1 MAETQD
7 PAAAAADEKA
17 AADER
22 HRELAET
29 QTKLAA
35 AVDQTVQAVAG
46 LAERVAQPP
55 AQPAAAQPQQPV
67 RVTEEQVAAAI
78 ERGEI
83 TQAQGLQ
90 ILARQNREDAK
101 AEARRETQAQLA
113 ELGTQAQAQQVAS
126 LIESYKEHVPALARR
141 GSDEWNEA
149 AARFNQLV
157 REGYPRT
164 LATELQALR
173 ELYGRD
179 PSKAAD
185 RDGPPVRERTK
196 ERVTRGQETTASSS
210 GRSPSPRRRAGEPDP
225 DLSTDHQNYVNRMI
239 QIGQYKGWDDP
250 KVQAYVARAKQI
262 AASKGARRRA

>member
-17 AADER
+17 AAAER
-22 HRELAET
+22 HRELAES

-46 LAERVAQPP
+46 LAERVAQPA
-55 AQPAAAQPQQPV
+55 AQPQAAQPQQPI
-67 RVTEEQVAAAI
+67 RVTEEQVDAAI
-78 ERGEI
+78 ERGDI
-83 TQAQGLQ
+83 TRAQGFA

-126 LIESYKEHVPALARR
+126 LIESYKEHVPGLSRR
-141 GSDEWNEA
+141 GSEEWNEA
-149 AARFNQLV
+149 ASRFRQLV
-157 REGYPRT
+157 NEGYPRT

-179 PSKAAD
+179 PSKAAE
-185 RDGPPVRERTK
+185 RESAPVRERTK
-196 ERVTRGQETTASSS
+196 ERATRGQETTSSS
-210 GRSPSPRRRAGEPDP
+210 SARSPTPRRRAGEPDP
-225 DLSTDHQNYVNRMI
+225 DLSTDHRNYVERMI
-239 QIGQYKGWDDP
+239 QIGQYKSWDDP
-250 KVQAYVARAKQI
+250 RAVKYVERAKAI
-262 AASKGARRRA
+262 AAGKGARRRA